1 MKEVIKDMNINEILL
16 KVKQIANK
24 QDKTDNLLTTTAK
37 TIVGGIN
44 EVKLQLEEN
53 VQEVNKVKTDY
64 AKKTEVSE
72 LTKDK
77 ATVNYVNDSVARVS
91 SGTPLFA
98 SSISEMTD
106 TTRNYVNTTDGY
118 LYIYNGNAFVKST
131 VKYQELGLSDNQV
144 TVEKT
149 DFAEK
154 VEVGTEEVSLNNLFT
169 IVGQLSIANGVLKT
183 GVTTHRTTDFIDVE
197 GVSRFF
203 RYVGDGSSNSAYKD
217 HEYCLY
223 GSDKAFISGESR
235 NTSYTVKSY
244 KGKYGCYYDIPEGVK
259 YIRFSL
265 PEVNT
270 ESGTGSLYTYLKIIS
285 AYDTKLKG
293 MYYEDYIEERLN
305 NSPSIDKPLKD
316 KTIVFMGDSIF
327 GNFRDETGIP
337 SLIAKNTGATVYNL
351 GFGGTDMAGR
361 NDSNSQAIYWDK
373 FSCCRII
380 DCIETGDFTPMEE
393 ALPHMSSALSYFAE
407 NIEILKRLDFSKV
420 DIIVWDYGTND
431 FARGKLL
438 YDNDNPNN
446 IYSYNNAYR
455 YSIEKLLTLYPHIR
469 IIPVTPA
476 WRFWQDGGVYQYD
489 SDTHVINNNKLYD
502 FVESAEKSTKAYHL
516 PIINIYDILGANKF
530 TRSQY
535 FNDTDGT
542 HFNSNGRVRYA
553 GILSNLIPIF
563 TKS

>member
-16 KVKQIANK
+16 KVKQVANK

-285 AYDTKLKG
+285 AYDTKLKS
-293 MYYEDYIEERLN
+293 MYYENYIEEKIN
-305 NSPSIDKPLKD
+305 NSPTSSKPLQGK
-316 KTIVFMGDSIF
+316 KGVAFGDSIF

-337 SLIAKNTGATVYNL
+337 SIIAKNTGATIYNL
-351 GFGGTDMAGR
+351 GFGGTRISGR
-361 NDSNSQAIYWDK
+361 NDSNSQAQYWDK
-373 FSCCRII
+373 FSFCRIV
-380 DCIETGDFTPMEE
+380 DYIENKDFSPMRD
-393 ALPHMSSALSYFAE
+393 ALPYMSSALPYFAE
-407 NIEILKRLDFSKV
+407 SIDLLERINWNEIDF
-420 DIIVWDYGTND
+420 IFWEYGTND
-431 FARGKLL
+431 FTGENKVKNVNNL
-438 YDNDNPNN
+438 NDL
-446 IYSYNNAYR
+446 YSYYGAYC
-455 YSIEKLLTLYPHIR
+455 YSVEKLLTLYPHLR
-469 IIPVTPA
+469 IILITPM
-476 WRFWQDGGVYQYD
+476 WRFWQTNGIYEYD
-489 SDTHVINNNKLYD
+489 SDTHEIGGQKLTD
-502 FVESAEKSTKAYHL
+502 FVACVKEVGKKYHL
-516 PIINIYDILGANKF
+516 PVIDNYFELDANKF
-530 TRSQY
+530 TRSIY
-535 FNDTDGT
+535 FNPNDGT
-542 HFNSNGRVRYA
+542 HPKDQGRERVANRNSHQMEV
-553 GILSNLIPIF
+553 LI
-563 TKS
+563 